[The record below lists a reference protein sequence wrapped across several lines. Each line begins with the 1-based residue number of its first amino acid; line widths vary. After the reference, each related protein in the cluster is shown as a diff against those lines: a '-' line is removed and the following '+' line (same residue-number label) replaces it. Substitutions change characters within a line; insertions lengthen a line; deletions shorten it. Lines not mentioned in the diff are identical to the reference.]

1 MHIYFVFQWAGS
13 SVYYLL
19 NLWSRSVTSVRY
31 LKSDKPNLLD
41 EYVPKVIEGFV
52 SSRFDSLQ
60 SELSDELGENPL
72 DNVEVLQ
79 DQLEFFPFLC
89 RFQYESC
96 SSYLMKIVEP
106 IMKSYMNEIHV
117 DSYELSVTESKLAW
131 FTHIVAAILRTKQIS
146 GSSGESHE
154 ILDAEISACVL
165 QLINIC
171 DSGFHSK
178 VCPYVPIWE

>member
-60 SELSDELGENPL
+60 VSCFNTPYRHAKKHKSIKYFLS
-72 DNVEVLQ
+72 
-79 DQLEFFPFLC
+79 F
-89 RFQYESC
+89 
-96 SSYLMKIVEP
+96 
-106 IMKSYMNEIHV
+106 
-117 DSYELSVTESKLAW
+117 
-131 FTHIVAAILRTKQIS
+131 
-146 GSSGESHE
+146 
-154 ILDAEISACVL
+154 
-165 QLINIC
+165 
-171 DSGFHSK
+171 
-178 VCPYVPIWE
+178 